1 MMVVVTLIMLMVVVV
16 MVFVVMTSNT
26 HKILQGHVTPA
37 KYESSHSLAMSGA
50 GSLVEGC
57 LTVLKI

>member
-1 MMVVVTLIMLMVVVV
+1 MMVVMVMMVV
-16 MVFVVMTSNT
+16 MMSNT
-26 HKILQGHVTPA
+26 HKILQGHVTTA

-57 LTVLKI
+57 LTVLEI